1 MSRTVIDHNL
11 RVKLPEEL
19 RHAEGFKPGTE
30 VEVTSSNGTVHIK
43 AVQKEP
49 LPPLEWFFGKFPGL
63 SSDFSK
69 ERETEWRN

>member
-1 MSRTVIDHNL
+1 MSRAIIDHNL

-19 RHAEGFKPGTE
+19 RHSERFKPGME
-30 VEVTSSNGTVHIK
+30 VEVTVSDGSVSIDP
-43 AVQKEP
+43 VQEQP

-63 SSDFSK
+63 SSDFSE